1 MHKAALVGSQ
11 KQLTRC
17 FRELDVASPKS
28 KEVAKL
34 EEWFIHMLDTSTMA
48 TAPMRQRI

>member
-1 MHKAALVGSQ
+1 MHMSALVGSQ

-17 FRELDVASPKS
+17 FRELDVAIPQST
-28 KEVAKL
+28 EVAKL
-34 EEWFIHMLDTSTMA
+34 EEWSIHMLDPSTMA